1 MKRSGTKAKYSPMEQ
16 ASVFMVQFT
25 TMSEDLLVYLILF
38 SKIGLLLKSQNPNCI
53 REKDSSLHQEVVILL
68 CRSK

>member
-25 TMSEDLLVYLILF
+25 TMSEDLLVIPLLF
-38 SKIGLLLKSQNPNCI
+38 SKIGLSLKLQNPNCM
-53 REKDSSLHQEVVILL
+53 RAKD
-68 CRSK
+68 